1 MFLEFYISYTVP
13 VSWFLT
19 TELFFPIQTQLQFV
33 ILAWTLTKP
42 SAEGMMQGKE

>member
-13 VSWFLT
+13 VTWVLT
-19 TELFFPIQTQLQFV
+19 IELFFPIQMQLQFV

-42 SAEGMMQGKE
+42 SAEGMKHGKE